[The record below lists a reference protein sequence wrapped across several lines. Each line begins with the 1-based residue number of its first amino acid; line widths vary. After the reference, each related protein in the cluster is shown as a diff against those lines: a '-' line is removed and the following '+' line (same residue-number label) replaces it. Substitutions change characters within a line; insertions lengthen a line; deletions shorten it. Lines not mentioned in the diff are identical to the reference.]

1 MDTELAL
8 LDRLRTGDG
17 TALEE
22 LMNLYAARVFR
33 LAYSVTRN
41 EADAEEV
48 MQDVFITVFRKH
60 DTFQGRSALA
70 SWIYRVTMN
79 AALNKKRG
87 LRAEAGTPLEDLLP
101 AFKADGHREGDR
113 SWVLADWS
121 QNPDQVL
128 LSAEAKAVVGAAL
141 DRLAPHYRA
150 VLVMRDVEGLSNEE
164 VAAVLGES
172 VAMVKS
178 RLHRARM
185 ALREQLTRA
194 YASWT

>member
-128 LSAEAKAVVGAAL
+128 LSAEAKAVGGAAL